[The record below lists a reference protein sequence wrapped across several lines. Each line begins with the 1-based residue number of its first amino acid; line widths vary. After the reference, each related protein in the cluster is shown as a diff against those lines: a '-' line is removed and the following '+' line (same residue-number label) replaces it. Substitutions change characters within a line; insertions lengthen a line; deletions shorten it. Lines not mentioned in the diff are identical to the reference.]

1 MIRRTFVLSAA
12 SASLVPRLAWAAD
25 TVSGRFV
32 AQHKDAKL
40 AFVSA
45 YDAGKETIVIVATE
59 RNHSTSK
66 TPARDAEFG
75 EFGSAVTISLTKPSG
90 AVSEVQLANAGFPQ
104 NPVTIAGGIKGVD
117 VKFPGDRVEGRF
129 TSNGGKSMF
138 EGKPYEVTF
147 DVDLTVSVQVRPKMA

>member
-12 SASLVPRLAWAAD
+12 SVSLVPSLARAAD
-25 TVSGRFV
+25 TVGGRFI

-45 YDAGKETIVIVATE
+45 YDAGKDNIVIVATE
-59 RNHSTSK
+59 KDHSASK
-66 TPARDAEFG
+66 TPARDVEFSM
-75 EFGSAVTISLTKPSG
+75 FGSAVTISLAKPSG
-90 AVSEVQLANAGFPQ
+90 AVSEVQLVNAGFPQ
-104 NPVTIAGGIKGVD
+104 SPVTVAGGIKGVD